1 VIVCRLR
8 ICQGSAPHHAS
19 PSCCDAARA
28 RQARDRPL
36 TDREESVVLPFISVH
51 EISDDRIVRWHDYWD
66 LTTLM
71 NTAPQWWIEHIM
83 NGY

>member
-1 VIVCRLR
+1 
-8 ICQGSAPHHAS
+8 
-19 PSCCDAARA
+19 
-28 RQARDRPL
+28 
-36 TDREESVVLPFISVH
+36 VLPFISVH